1 MAVTLT
7 PVGEGR
13 LEVILNGET
22 IFDRRAAGGA
32 YPALPEVREMRKAV
46 REKLSLVTVG

>member
-13 LEVILNGET
+13 LEVILNGDT
-22 IFDRRAAGGA
+22 IFDRRATGA
-32 YPALPEVREMRKAV
+32 YPTLPDVREMRKAV
-46 REKLSLVTVG
+46 REKVAVPVG

>member
-1 MAVTLT
+1 LAVTLT

-22 IFDRRAAGGA
+22 IFDRRATGA
-32 YPALPEVREMRKAV
+32 YPTLPDVRNMRTAV
-46 REKLSLVTVG
+46 RERLSVVTVG

>member
-22 IFDRRAAGGA
+22 IFDRRAAGA
-32 YPALPEVREMRKAV
+32 YPTLPHVREMRKAV
-46 REKLSLVTVG
+46 RERVAVPVG

>member
-22 IFDRRAAGGA
+22 IFDRRATGA
-32 YPALPEVREMRKAV
+32 YPTLPDVREYEDGRPGEGY
-46 REKLSLVTVG
+46 RW